1 METLVKSVTTQEK
14 KELPVGSSFWFLEK
28 TDEPHIAHNLRF
40 QNYSFGT
47 VCLET
52 LGSGAEGKR
61 NEDSFLALPMGWG
74 RTLFAVFDGASSQK
88 KIEGLDGVG
97 VSGAFYISH
106 LSSLGFEDSSEYQEL
121 FQRPSLT
128 AKDTMMAMNSWL
140 HDNLK
145 QIKGIDYSDPSS
157 VPGMAAAFILVDV
170 PGKRVTLAQVADC
183 GVAVADTFGGVRM
196 ATPNLN
202 EKFDEETMNYA
213 RELSRAFNSDLSKFR
228 HIPEAKELLRQQLI
242 ESFHKK
248 TNKKGGCGIMNGMVE
263 VISNNLIYTDSIL
276 LDDNLASI
284 LMFSDG
290 AILPYMEEGVSIDTA
305 VKKLASVVKDSDHK
319 SALEIG
325 SSILESDTDFSK
337 VPRMKLK
344 DDATLISINF
354 DVKSIHNNNV

>member
-1 METLVKSVTTQEK
+1 METLANPVLTQEK
-14 KELPVGSSFWFLEK
+14 KELPIGSTFWFLEK
-28 TDEPHIAHNLRF
+28 TDDAHIAHNLRF

-47 VCLET
+47 VSLET

-61 NEDSFLALPMGWG
+61 NEDSFLVLPMGWG

-106 LSSLGFEDSSEYQEL
+106 LSSLGFEDSLEYKEL
-121 FQRPSLT
+121 FQRPLVN

-140 HDNLK
+140 HGKLK
-145 QIKGIDYSDPSS
+145 QIPGIDYSDPSS
-157 VPGMAAAFILVDV
+157 VPGMAAAFIMVDV
-170 PGKRVTLAQVADC
+170 PKKRVTLAQVADC
-183 GVAVADTFGGVRM
+183 GVAVTDTFGGIRM
-196 ATPNLN
+196 ITPNLN
-202 EKFDEETMNYA
+202 EKFDQETMTYA
-213 RELSRAFNSDLSKFR
+213 RELSTTFNSDLSKFR
-228 HIPEAKELLRQQLI
+228 RIPEAKELLRQQLI
-242 ESFHKK
+242 ESFHRK

-276 LDDNLASI
+276 LDDNLSSI

-290 AILPYMEEGVSIDTA
+290 AILPYMEQGVPIELA
-305 VKKLASVVKDSDHK
+305 VKKLAKVTENSDHN
-319 SALEIG
+319 SVLETG
-325 SSILESDTDFSK
+325 SSILESDTDFSR